1 MVTKVDRLSSLII
14 NSDPVYLKSEK
25 CIVYSSDKIIVVV
38 DVHTGISQL
47 MRGHKDSVVSL
58 VPEIDRPHYVVSG
71 GLDGKIIVWDVKT
84 YEMVQTLDTKFPI
97 DFCFP
102 ISTGYVFSHM
112 YKNKRNCLLII
123 FSLIDFVKSYDRS
136 SGTYVDYVDFP
147 GNAII
152 TYKDP
157 EFVACV
163 VDSILIIYWVNLNVS
178 VRYSVPT
185 GNKYGEKKNY
195 TCIAAHPNDCIIA
208 TGNAIGEIFV
218 WWNLCA
224 QNDDHFNLLN
234 PASDEWIKDED
245 CAENDNF
252 DDVKLA
258 IKKAVAEGRLL
269 TYYPVHPS
277 HVKRSLLR
285 WHSVQVTSL
294 CFTSC
299 GAHLLSGGLKGVL
312 VKWDMTDCFGGPQ
325 QRRFLPHF
333 GSPISSVQSHGGF
346 CEDTISVTLENNS
359 FHILDGAFTII
370 YSKQGFMQLPK
381 RWLQIPGSEV
391 PKNLMIL
398 QNRFTN
404 TSHEPTATYFLIN
417 GGNGKLQLTNVN
429 DNERNV
435 QQIDIT
441 HQNIIIRDINSKL
454 PVMYAEVL
462 LMAQLSTEISF
473 TWLVT
478 YECVK
483 VSPDQQMIDNQS
495 RLTWWQCSK
504 SNEDDQQEVI
514 SKTHDYI
521 KFTSID
527 TYSMSHF
534 GCPAVS
540 MEFVPSEKNELY
552 VLLIDY
558 RLMIWNYNSEFKKNP
573 IYSPWIPVLCHSLSY
588 TNLYQSILPPSS
600 LIIPFNIQSSVNH
613 YNTASTSLLI
623 YSSVNM
629 TLFNWD
635 KILLEINPKHSASIC
650 LKDKLLELWPDSNK
664 LNIDKCVIISYTGDN
679 NDDHNTTCYLAM
691 TIRGHGSRK
700 LNERILHGCV
710 CLVKCTPSSIQIMSI
725 ISDVLATCL
734 TSHPSKSYIAV
745 GLQNGTVNIYQI
757 QLNETIAT
765 LNMMYSLPNLSIQ
778 PLCDRKHKTGIKY
791 KHKKTSNGTLITSLC
806 FMHSNHALIDDIQ
819 LVGLMKTLIGR
830 EIGRYDL
837 VYYGKR
843 VVMHKNTK
851 EPGQLSN
858 AQPKQHG
865 LLRLVDVVSPV
876 KFDNNRRICK
886 RKLDSDI
893 QLENTLKQISD
904 YPIYTAP
911 PPDQLLHQ
919 LMRKH

>member
-1 MVTKVDRLSSLII
+1 MITKVEKLSSLII
-14 NSDPVYLKSEK
+14 NSDPVYLRSEK
-25 CIVYSSDKIIVVV
+25 CIVYSSDKIVVVV
-38 DVHTGISQL
+38 DALTGISHL
-47 MRGHKDSVVSL
+47 LRGHKDSVVSL
-58 VPEIDRPHYVVSG
+58 VPEIDRPNYVVSG

-84 YEMVQTLDTKFPI
+84 YERVHTLDTKFPI
-97 DFCFP
+97 DFCLP
-102 ISTGYVFSHM
+102 IPTGYIFSHM
-112 YKNKRNCLLII
+112 YKNKH
-123 FSLIDFVKSYDRS
+123 FVKSYDRS

-147 GNAII
+147 ENAII

-157 EFVACV
+157 DFVACV
-163 VDSILIIYWVNLNVS
+163 VDSILIIYWINLNIS
-178 VRYSVPT
+178 VRYSVPA

-195 TCIAAHPNDCIIA
+195 TCIAAHPNDCVIA

-224 QNDDHFNLLN
+224 QNDGHFNMLN
-234 PASDEWIKDED
+234 PASDEWITDENSS
-245 CAENDNF
+245 ENDNF

-381 RWLQIPGSEV
+381 QWLQIPGSEV
-391 PKNLMIL
+391 PKNLMVL
-398 QNRFTN
+398 QNRFAN
-404 TSHEPTATYFLIN
+404 TSHEPTATDFLTN

-483 VSPDQQMIDNQS
+483 MSPDQHMIDNQS

-504 SNEDDQQEVI
+504 SNDDDQEELI
-514 SKTHDYI
+514 NKNHDYV

-534 GCPAVS
+534 GCSAVS

-558 RLMIWNYNSEFKKNP
+558 RLMIWNYNLEFKKNQM
-573 IYSPWIPVLCHSLSY
+573 YSPWIPVLCLSLSY
-588 TNLYQSILPPSS
+588 INLNQSIISPSS
-600 LIIPFNIQSSVNH
+600 LIIPFNEQSSVNH
-613 YNTASTSLLI
+613 HNTASTSLLV

-629 TLFNWD
+629 TLFNWN
-635 KILLEINPKHSASIC
+635 KILHEIKPKHSASIC
-650 LKDKLLELWPDSNK
+650 LKDKLLKLWPDSNK

-679 NDDHNTTCYLAM
+679 GDNNNPTRYLAM

-700 LNERILHGCV
+700 LNERIIYGCV
-710 CLVKCTPSSIQIMSI
+710 CLVKCTPYSIQIISI

-734 TSHPSKSYIAV
+734 SAHPSKSYIAV
-745 GLQNGTVNIYQI
+745 GLQNGTVNIYTI
-757 QLNETIAT
+757 QLNEINTT
-765 LNMMYSLPNLSIQ
+765 LKMMHSLPNLCIQ
-778 PLCDRKHKTGIKY
+778 PIYDRKYKSSIKY
-791 KHKKTSNGTLITSLC
+791 KHKKNSTGTLITSLC
-806 FMHSNHALIDDIQ
+806 FMQSNNALIDDIQ
-819 LVGLMKTLIGR
+819 LIGLMKTLIGR
-830 EIGRYDL
+830 QIGRYDL
-837 VYYGKR
+837 VYYGKH
-843 VVMHKNTK
+843 VVMHKNMK
-851 EPGQLSN
+851 EPAQLSN
-858 AQPKQHG
+858 IQPKQQG
-865 LLRLVDVVSPV
+865 LLQLVDVVSPV
-876 KFDNNRRICK
+876 KFDHYKRVHK

-893 QLENTLKQISD
+893 QLENTLKQISE